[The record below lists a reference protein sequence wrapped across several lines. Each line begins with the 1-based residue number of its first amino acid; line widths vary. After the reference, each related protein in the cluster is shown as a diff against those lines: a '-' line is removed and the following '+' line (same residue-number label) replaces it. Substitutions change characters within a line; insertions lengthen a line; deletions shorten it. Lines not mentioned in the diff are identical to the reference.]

1 MQLSIRRV
9 WLDVWLV
16 ACVMAATGVPAFAQA
31 TSTFNGRVLD
41 QGEAV
46 LPGVTVTAVNTSTG
60 VARTTVTNGEGVY
73 SMPGLDPGVYDV
85 RTDLAGFA
93 SAVRARVTLAINT
106 TLTLDFKLSL
116 VGVQETL
123 TVTGDAPLIEVTQSK
138 VTSTIDTQELQNL
151 PMITRTING
160 MLELLP
166 GATPMAPIDR
176 TKQSVGNVSFGGASG
191 TNISA
196 TLDGADNRDNRNGG
210 TLMNFTLESLE
221 QFQLAQSQFS
231 AVDGRT
237 SGVAI
242 SMITKS
248 GTNVVHG
255 SGFLFARDKALTA
268 KDYFSKRDNLDKNPF
283 SRQQWGGSIGGPLA
297 RNRMFFFGA
306 FEYINEDTSIPV
318 DNARFSELELLVNA
332 TRRGLIPAGLVN
344 PDHPRSAPTPS
355 HLTMYSVKT
364 NLQLNSQH
372 SLMARYAGQVD
383 TRWAVTF
390 TSPSND
396 LREPEDSYQHFWSA
410 VVQHG
415 WVLGNRGLNQI
426 TGHMNHNDRL
436 SDLRSAVTGE
446 HYSRDFPRVHFFPPR
461 LAFPTVNTGA
471 GGAGGS
477 RTDTDVQQIRDD
489 VTLLAATHALKF
501 GANFNYLPRL
511 GIQNA
516 NEHFATLTFFDDP
529 SVILNNTN
537 GRYPQGFQTPGIVRT
552 WQQANG
558 GAVDGAGSWAES
570 RKNVRQFMTWF
581 QDDWRVAPRLTLN
594 MGVRYD
600 LDINMLDQQH
610 NATNATALALQAI
623 GNPYGQ
629 LPGTPHRDVSPRV
642 GFAYDLSG
650 TGRRV
655 LRGGYGLYF
664 DQINQNAI
672 SDSSPQ
678 NFRPLNALAV
688 LTNTAIG
695 VGQLATYRFGIDPLP
710 AQPIEGNSLPPNSTG
725 VWIGP
730 DIVDPRQHHVHV
742 GYAHELAANTMVSV
756 DFTHEKGTRQ
766 LIGLNLNPLR
776 GGVRLLAPDFVRAFG
791 RPDVLSAI
799 NIKQSIGSSRVDLLT
814 FKFQRR
820 LPRATLSAHYTLG
833 GAYAYGGSIAAR
845 GGGGVGQDAL
855 DPLGPGEW
863 GPTGQDER
871 HRLVATGVFELP
883 RGIQLSPVFQ
893 SASARPYN
901 LTSGSDL
908 NADGNNNDR
917 YIDPASGKQV
927 SINAGRGDSTVVLDV
942 RATKFFDLG
951 SSERRIATF
960 VEVFNALN
968 NVNFGGSYTGNARSV
983 LFRQPSGG
991 FIPGIGYPRQVQLG
1005 ARLLF

>member
-1 MQLSIRRV
+1 MELLSRRV
-9 WLDVWLV
+9 RQRVGLV
-16 ACVMAATGVPAFAQA
+16 VVVVLAASGLASAQA

-60 VARTTVTNGEGVY
+60 VARTTVTNSEGVY
-73 SMPGLDPGVYDV
+73 NMPGLEPGVYDV
-85 RTDLAGFA
+85 RTDLTGFA
-93 SAVRARVTLAINT
+93 SAVRQRVTLAVNT
-106 TLTLDFKLSL
+106 TLTLDFKLAL
-116 VGVQETL
+116 TGVQETIN
-123 TVTGDAPLIEVTQSK
+123 VTGDAPLIEVTQSK
-138 VTSTIDTQELQNL
+138 VASTIETKELQNL
-151 PMITRTING
+151 PMITRSVNG

-196 TLDGADNRDNRNGG
+196 SLDGADNRDNRNGG

-231 AVDGRT
+231 ASDGRT

-248 GTNVVHG
+248 GTNVFHG
-255 SGFLFARDKALTA
+255 SGFLFGRDKALSA
-268 KDYFSKRDNLDKNPF
+268 KDYFSKRDGLEKNPF
-283 SRQQWGGSIGGPLA
+283 SRQQWGASLGGPLL

-306 FEYINEDTSIPV
+306 FEYVNEDTSIPV
-318 DNARFSELELLVNA
+318 DNRRFDEFEVLVNA
-332 TRRGLIPAGLVN
+332 ANRGLIPAGLVN
-344 PDHPRSAPTPS
+344 ADHPRSGPTPS
-355 HLTMYSVKT
+355 HLTMYSMKT
-364 NLQLNSQH
+364 NLQINNNH

-390 TSPSND
+390 TSPNND
-396 LREPEDSYQHFWSA
+396 LREPEDSYQHFWSM

-415 WVLGNRGLNQI
+415 WVLGSRGLNQI
-426 TGHMNHNDRL
+426 TAHMNHNDRL

-461 LAFPTVNTGA
+461 LSFPTVNTGA

-477 RTDTDVQQIRDD
+477 RTDTNVEQIRDD
-489 VTLLAATHALKF
+489 VSLLTGTHALKF

-511 GIQNA
+511 GILNA

-529 SVILNNTN
+529 SVILGNSA
-537 GRYPQGFQTPGIVRT
+537 RYPQGFQTPGIVRT

-558 GAVDGAGSWAES
+558 GAVNGAGSWAES

-581 QDDWRVAPRLTLN
+581 QDDWRATPRLTLN
-594 MGVRYD
+594 MGIRYD
-600 LDINMLDQQH
+600 LDINMLDQEH
-610 NATNATALALQAI
+610 NDANATALALQAI
-623 GNPYGQ
+623 GNPYGRM
-629 LPGTPHRDVSPRV
+629 PATPRTDISPRV

-650 TGRRV
+650 DGRRV

-678 NFRPLNALAV
+678 NWRPLNALAV
-688 LTNTAIG
+688 LTNTSIG
-695 VGQLATYRFGIDPLP
+695 VGQLATYRFGIDPIP
-710 AQPIEGNSLPPNSTG
+710 AQPVEGNSLPPNSTG

-730 DIVDPRQHHVHV
+730 DIVDPRQHHAHI
-742 GYAHELAANTMVSV
+742 GYAHELATNTMASV
-756 DFTHEKGTRQ
+756 DFTHEAGTKQ
-766 LIGLNLNPLR
+766 LIGLNLNPIVN
-776 GGVRLLAPDFVRAFG
+776 GARLLAPDFRRVFG
-791 RPDVLSAI
+791 RPDVLSGI
-799 NIKQSIGSSRVDLLT
+799 NVKTSIGKSQVDLLT

-820 LPRATLSAHYTLG
+820 LPRATISAHYTLG
-833 GAYAYGGSIAAR
+833 WAYAYGGSIAAR
-845 GGGGVGQDAL
+845 GGGGIGQDAL

-871 HRLVATGVFELP
+871 HRVVTTGVFELP
-883 RGIQLSPVFQ
+883 KGIQLSPVFQ
-893 SASARPYN
+893 AASARPYN
-901 LTSGSDL
+901 LTAGADL

-917 YIDPASGKQV
+917 YIDPATGTQV
-927 SINAGRGDSTVVLDV
+927 SINSARGDATVVMDL
-942 RATKFFDLG
+942 RATKFFALG
-951 SSERRIATF
+951 GERRVATF
-960 VEVFNALN
+960 VEVFNVLN
-968 NVNFGGSYTGNARSV
+968 NVNFGGSYTGNGRSV
-983 LFRQPSGG
+983 VFRQPSGG
-991 FIPGIGYPRQVQLG
+991 FIPGIGYPRQLQLG
-1005 ARLLF
+1005 ARFLF